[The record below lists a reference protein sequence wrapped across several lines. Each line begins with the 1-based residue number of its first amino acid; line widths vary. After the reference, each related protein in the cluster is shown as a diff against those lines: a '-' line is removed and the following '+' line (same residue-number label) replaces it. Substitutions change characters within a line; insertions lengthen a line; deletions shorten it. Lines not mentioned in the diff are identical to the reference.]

1 QAPCERC
8 TMKRVRFSS
17 ENPVLN
23 LKLPAWRSR
32 FVLFLLF
39 AGFAALVVRALYLQ
53 GLSNEF
59 LQKQGESRYARTL
72 VLPASR
78 GKITDRNGVV
88 VASSIPARA
97 VWAIPEDVK
106 APPSKLAEL
115 AKLLDTPLRDL
126 QRKLANED

>member
-1 QAPCERC
+1 
-8 TMKRVRFSS
+8 MKRVRFSS

-59 LQKQGESRYARTL
+59 L
-72 VLPASR
+72 
-78 GKITDRNGVV
+78 
-88 VASSIPARA
+88 
-97 VWAIPEDVK
+97 
-106 APPSKLAEL
+106 
-115 AKLLDTPLRDL
+115 
-126 QRKLANED
+126 